1 MFSIR
6 RENRSIWAKKLTQ
19 ISSKK
24 DLVNPPRTLLLAPV
38 MNLYPLIKPLL
49 FQLDAEKA
57 HHLTI
62 GALRNPLLR
71 AFAGGS
77 KVEHPSLHR
86 QLFGL
91 DFPNPVGLAAGLDK
105 NGEVIDGFAQM
116 GFGFIEIGTIT
127 PKPQDGNPKPRL
139 FRLKPDH
146 AIINRMG
153 FNNVGAVQAAKNL
166 AARKSSIIVGG
177 NIGKNKVTPN
187 EEAVNDYKACF
198 QLLHDYV
205 DYFVVNVSS
214 PNTPGLRQL
223 QDKDSLALIL
233 NTLQDLNQGKSK
245 PKPILLK
252 IAPDLTNEQLDD
264 IISIVND
271 TRIAGVIATNTTISR
286 EKLPHFLP
294 SEIESFGAGGLS
306 GKPLTLRSTEVVDY
320 LHRNSH
326 GSFPIIGV
334 GGIMTAQD
342 ALDKI
347 SAGAALV
354 QLYSGF
360 IYSGPK
366 LIEDINRSLIK

>member
-1 MFSIR
+1 
-6 RENRSIWAKKLTQ
+6 
-19 ISSKK
+19 
-24 DLVNPPRTLLLAPV
+24 
-38 MNLYPLIKPLL
+38 MNLYPLVKPFL
-49 FQLDAEKA
+49 FQFSAETA

-62 GALRNPLLR
+62 SALGSPVLR

-77 KVEHPSLHR
+77 KVAHPSLHR

-116 GFGFIEIGTIT
+116 GFGHIEIGTIT

-153 FNNVGAVQAAKNL
+153 FNNVGAIQAAKNL
-166 AARKSSIIVGG
+166 AARKSTIIVGG
-177 NIGKNKVTPN
+177 NIGKNKATPN
-187 EEAVNDYKACF
+187 EDAVDDYKACF
-198 QLLHDYV
+198 QLLFDYV

-214 PNTPGLRQL
+214 PNTPGLRAL
-223 QDKDSLALIL
+223 QDKDALALIL
-233 NTLQDLNQGKSK
+233 TTLQHINQGKSK

-264 IISIVND
+264 IISIVSD
-271 TRIAGVIATNTTISR
+271 TQIAGVIATNTTIER
-286 EKLPHFLP
+286 TKLPHFLP
-294 SEIESFGAGGLS
+294 SEIEAFGAGGLS
-306 GKPLTLRSTEVVDY
+306 GKPLTARSTEVISY
-320 LHRNSH
+320 LHRNSG

-334 GGIMTAQD
+334 GGIMTADD
-342 ALDKI
+342 AVEKI
-347 SAGAALV
+347 EAGASLV

-366 LIEDINRSLIK
+366 LIEDINKVLIS

>member
-1 MFSIR
+1 
-6 RENRSIWAKKLTQ
+6 
-19 ISSKK
+19 
-24 DLVNPPRTLLLAPV
+24 

-62 GALRNPLLR
+62 GALGNPFLRN
-71 AFAGGS
+71 FAGGS

-116 GFGFIEIGTIT
+116 GFSFIEIGTIT

-139 FRLKPDH
+139 FRLKPDY

-166 AARKSSIIVGG
+166 AARKSNIIVGG

-347 SAGAALV
+347 NAGAALV